1 MSDLANRFLE
11 AFQHDESID
20 LSNQAITEL
29 TEASAQL
36 ADTPACAAFFLALLD
51 TGTTSTVLAAINLL
65 TSTNDPGVMAE
76 IVQHLTVPFGLS
88 ENVIRSLHKVFLDK
102 SSNKGLHSGTRA
114 LALLGSLNLSQE
126 YPSLLRRL
134 QAHLLDIESQDN
146 GDYLRS
152 VAKINGL
159 VLTHIRDQ
167 DLNLAL
173 HELLL
178 VPEAEDE
185 ASFALGLLAIAD
197 ALDEVERKVALE
209 AFHRAHCFMQ
219 RAIVSSEGRQDA
231 SLYVACLSILLDFQ
245 KGTYDKSLEEKL
257 TVLRQAAFEYSAF
270 LIPSDRQINR
280 DTWLGASSLEG
291 LRWAELGIRLVML
304 DINLLKRAWLNAAII
319 IEEELFRIFEAS
331 RSILRRNSAG
341 GIEAIV
347 RPQIIGT
354 LQENRVQLTMLDQ
367 WLIENKNSLSTPTAL
382 IMRKEIDAAI
392 EASLYRNPIDAAVIP
407 ASAAAILDKAK
418 LPTILNMS
426 AQKLLTDAVI
436 TFELERSDTVTCEI
450 LESIHN
456 QLQENP
462 DYQRNAQQFF
472 CLILYYTILFVTSR
486 ENMSMG
492 SVSGIKYLFNR
503 DPNNP
508 PLEADLHKD
517 YFNFLQATP
526 LHALAQSESRDV
538 AHGRVDVY
546 FTQNGIKTVA
556 ELKKTHHDRTLE
568 KLVDEFGLQATA
580 YQRTNMR
587 FCILMVLDLFDR
599 GGGSDHLRNLINV
612 FQKTPHSG
620 TATYSVVVFR
630 VQGMKKTPT
639 HLK

>member
-1 MSDLANRFLE
+1 MSDLANKFLE

-29 TEASAQL
+29 AEASTQL
-36 ADTPACAAFFLALLD
+36 ADTPACAAFFLALLE
-51 TGTTSTVLAAINLL
+51 TGTTSTVLAAIDLL

-76 IVQHLTVPFGLS
+76 VVQRLTVPFALS
-88 ENVIRSLHKVFLDK
+88 EVMIRCLHKAFLDK
-102 SSNKGLHSGTRA
+102 SSNKGLHSGTRT
-114 LALLGSLNLSQE
+114 LALLGSLNLSPE

-134 QAHLLDIESQDN
+134 QAHLLDVKSQDD
-146 GDYLRS
+146 GDYLRG

-167 DLNLAL
+167 DLHLVL

-185 ASFALGLLAIAD
+185 ASFALGLLAIAAALAEEERD
-197 ALDEVERKVALE
+197 AALE
-209 AFHRAHCFMQ
+209 AFRRAHCFMQ

-231 SLYVACLSILLDFQ
+231 YLYVTCLNILLDFQ
-245 KGTYDKSLEEKL
+245 NGTYDKSLEEKL
-257 TVLRQAAFEYSAF
+257 ITLRQAAFEYSAF
-270 LIPSDRQINR
+270 LIPSDRPINR
-280 DTWLGASSLEG
+280 DTWLGASSFEG
-291 LRWAELGIRLVML
+291 LRWAELGTRLAML
-304 DINLLKRAWLNAAII
+304 DTNLLKPAWLNAARI

-347 RPQIIGT
+347 RPHIIDT
-354 LQENRVQLTMLDQ
+354 LQKNRVQLAMLDQ
-367 WLIENKNSLSTPTAL
+367 WLIENKDSLSKPTAL
-382 IMRKEIDAAI
+382 IMRKEIDTVI
-392 EASLYRNPIDAAVIP
+392 EASLCRNPIDAAVIP
-407 ASAAAILDKAK
+407 ANAAAILDKAM
-418 LPTILNMS
+418 LPTTLNVS
-426 AQKLLTDAVI
+426 AQKVLTDAVTAI
-436 TFELERSDTVTCEI
+436 EIERNDRVTFEI

-456 QLQENP
+456 RLQKNP
-462 DYQRNAQQFF
+462 DYRRDTQQFF
-472 CLILYYTILFVTSR
+472 YLILYYTILFVTSR
-486 ENMSMG
+486 ENMSTS
-492 SVSGIKYLFNR
+492 SVSGIEYLFNR

-508 PLEADLHKD
+508 PFEADLHKD

-526 LHALAQSESRDV
+526 LHTLAQSESRDV

-568 KLVDEFGLQATA
+568 ELVDEFGLQATA

-587 FCILMVLDLFDR
+587 FCILLVLDLFDR
-599 GGGSDHLRNLINV
+599 GGGSDHLRNQVNV
-612 FQKTPHSG
+612 FHKTPHSG

-630 VQGMKKTPT
+630 VQGMKKTPSY
-639 HLK
+639 LK